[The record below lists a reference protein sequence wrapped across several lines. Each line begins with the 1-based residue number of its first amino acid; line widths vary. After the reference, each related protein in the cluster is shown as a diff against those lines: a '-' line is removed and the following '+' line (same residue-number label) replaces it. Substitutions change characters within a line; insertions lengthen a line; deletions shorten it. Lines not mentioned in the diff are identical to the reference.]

1 MGNARRPSRFRLCT
15 PNLSRTVT
23 RHAVC
28 QIIGIVMAV
37 GGGMVFLFLV
47 NQWKHMHMAIGMI
60 KETARALKVGL
71 SGSSHLQH
79 PQEQHTSTPFVTILL
94 LLMYPAAVPPLRT
107 CRS

>member
-1 MGNARRPSRFRLCT
+1 MHDGHHDSDC
-15 PNLSRTVT
+15 VT

-28 QIIGIVMAV
+28 QIIGIVMAI

-71 SGSSHLQH
+71 TESDLQSGPS
-79 PQEQHTSTPFVTILL
+79 P
-94 LLMYPAAVPPLRT
+94 
-107 CRS
+107 